1 MKKLLI
7 IAVFTIIFGIA
18 NKANAQLSVFSVPNP
33 QSIATDIETTA
44 TAANTK
50 LQTTLQDI
58 RNAQAVKEA
67 TTAFNQFETYQN
79 DYYEATGFLQN
90 LKELDGVSSF
100 LQNYKQ
106 FIPNVQPNTP
116 NDSLDQNLVNYV
128 NGLGNSDLN
137 AANPWDNA
145 MGVNST
151 AADMQAITQAA
162 INSESSTAALDS
174 TEAQTATTAGHLIS
188 TEATSA
194 NGLDAERLSASADGK
209 IIELL
214 SEILQNQ
221 AVENQ
226 ANAAEQAQQLR
237 YQKEAT
243 YQQQKDTQTN
253 QSLAT
258 SLSAGW

>member
-7 IAVFTIIFGIA
+7 IAVFTVIFGTA
-18 NKANAQLSVFSVPNP
+18 GSAYAQLSVFSVPNP

-58 RNAQAVKEA
+58 RNAQAVQEA
-67 TTAFNQFETYQN
+67 TNAFKQFQTYQN

-151 AADMQAITQAA
+151 AADIQAISQAA

>member
-7 IAVFTIIFGIA
+7 IAVFTVIFGTA
-18 NKANAQLSVFSVPNP
+18 GSAYAQLSVFSVPNP

-58 RNAQAVKEA
+58 RNAQAVQEA
-67 TTAFNQFETYQN
+67 TNAFNQFQTYQN

-151 AADMQAITQAA
+151 AADMQAISQAA

-174 TEAQTATTAGHLIS
+174 KEAQTATTAGHLIS

-237 YQKEAT
+237 YQQEAT

>member
-7 IAVFTIIFGIA
+7 IAVFTVIFGTA
-18 NKANAQLSVFSVPNP
+18 GSAYAQLSVFSVPNP

-58 RNAQAVKEA
+58 RNAQAVQEA
-67 TTAFNQFETYQN
+67 TNAFKQFQTYQN

-151 AADMQAITQAA
+151 AADMQAISQAA

-174 TEAQTATTAGHLIS
+174 TEAQMATTAGHLIS
-188 TEATSA
+188 TQATSA

-221 AVENQ
+221 AVENR
-226 ANAAEQAQQLR
+226 ANAAEQAETLREKQQAIYER
-237 YQKEAT
+237 QNSEETSK
-243 YQQQKDTQTN
+243 
-253 QSLAT
+253 SLAN
-258 SLSAGW
+258 SFAAGW

>member
-7 IAVFTIIFGIA
+7 IAVFTAIFGISSPSY
-18 NKANAQLSVFSVPNP
+18 AQLAVFSVGNP

-44 TAANTK
+44 TAVNTK
-50 LQTTLQDI
+50 LQTTLQEL
-58 RNAQAVKEA
+58 RNAQAVQEA
-67 TTAFNQFETYQN
+67 TNAFNQFQTYQN

-90 LKELDGVSSF
+90 LKQLDGVSSF
-100 LQNYKQ
+100 LQNYRQ
-106 FIPNVQPNTP
+106 FVPNVQSGAPNGT
-116 NDSLDQNLVNYV
+116 LDQNLVNYV

-145 MGVNST
+145 LGVNST
-151 AADMQAITQAA
+151 QQDMTAISQAS

-188 TEATSA
+188 TQATSA

-226 ANAAEQAQQLR
+226 ANAAQQAERLRVNQQAR
-237 YQKEAT
+237 YERQNSEE
-243 YQQQKDTQTN
+243 TN
-253 QSLAT
+253 QALAT
-258 SLSAGW
+258 SFAAGW

>member
-7 IAVFTIIFGIA
+7 IAVFTAVLGITGIA
-18 NKANAQLSVFSVPNP
+18 YAQMAVYSVPNP
-33 QSIATDIETTA
+33 QSVATDIETTA
-44 TAANTK
+44 TAVNTK

-58 RNAQAVKEA
+58 RNAQAVQAA
-67 TTAFNQFETYQN
+67 TAAFNQFQTYQS

-90 LKELDGVSSF
+90 LKELDGVNSF
-100 LQNYKQ
+100 LQNYRQ
-106 FIPNVQPNTP
+106 FVPNVQSGAP
-116 NDSLDQNLVNYV
+116 NDAIDQNIVNYV
-128 NGLGNSDLN
+128 NGLGNADLS
-137 AANPWDNA
+137 AANPWDNEI
-145 MGVNST
+145 GVNST
-151 AADMQAITQAA
+151 QQDMTAISQAA

-174 TEAQTATTAGHLIS
+174 KEAQTATTAGHLIS
-188 TEATSA
+188 TEATQA

-226 ANAAEQAQQLR
+226 ANAAQQAQQIR
-237 YQKEAT
+237 YQTEAT

>member
-7 IAVFTIIFGIA
+7 IVVFTVICGISSSA
-18 NKANAQLSVFSVPNP
+18 YAQLSVYSVPNP
-33 QSIATDIETTA
+33 QSIATQIETTA

-50 LQTTLQDI
+50 IQTALQDV
-58 RNAQAVKEA
+58 RNAQAVQEA
-67 TTAFNQFETYQN
+67 TNAFNQFQTYQS

-90 LKELDGVSSF
+90 LKSLDGLGSF
-100 LQNYKQ
+100 LQNYRQ
-106 FIPNVQPNTP
+106 FVPNIQSGTP
-116 NDSLDQNLVNYV
+116 NANLDQNIVNYV

-145 MGVNST
+145 LGVNST
-151 AADMQAITQAA
+151 AQDAQQIEESAM
-162 INSESSTAALDS
+162 NSESATAALDR

-188 TEATSA
+188 TEATQA

-226 ANAAEQAQQLR
+226 ANAAQQAQQLR
-237 YQKEAT
+237 YQQEAT
-243 YQQQKDTQTN
+243 YQQQKDTQSY
-253 QSLAT
+253 QGLAT
-258 SLSAGW
+258 NLSAGW

>member
-7 IAVFTIIFGIA
+7 IAVFTVIFGMSSSA
-18 NKANAQLSVFSVPNP
+18 YAQLSVYSVPNP
-33 QSIATDIETTA
+33 QSIATQIETTA

-50 LQTTLQDI
+50 IQTALQDI
-58 RNAQAVKEA
+58 RNAQAVQEA
-67 TTAFNQFETYQN
+67 TQAFNQFQTYQN

-90 LKELDGVSSF
+90 LKQLDGVSSF
-100 LQNYKQ
+100 LQNYSQ
-106 FIPNVQPNTP
+106 FIPSVQSGAP
-116 NDSLDQNLVNYV
+116 NDTLDQNLVNYV

-145 MGVNST
+145 LGVNST
-151 AADMQAITQAA
+151 AQDAQQIEESAM
-162 INSESSTAALDS
+162 NSESATAALDS
-174 TEAQTATTAGHLIS
+174 TEAQKATTAGHLIS
-188 TEATSA
+188 TQATSA

-226 ANAAEQAQQLR
+226 ANAAQQAQQLR
-237 YQKEAT
+237 YQQEAT